1 MDINL
6 DQFTVKHQNNN
17 HSMDNKF
24 YSLIGDEDYLDDDLN
39 PRLNKEDNKTIAKA
53 LKKTDNL
60 SYRYFIKIGA
70 YGKIYNPIS
79 IYDPDSKQPKFMT
92 RVRKSEWEFQEVSP
106 KVFDYY
112 INFLRTKNTAWLNNA
127 EREQL

>member
-6 DQFTVKHQNNN
+6 DQFTVKHHNNN
-17 HSMDNKF
+17 NSIDSKF
-24 YSLIGDEDYLDDDLN
+24 YTIIGDEDYLDDDMN
-39 PRLNKEDNKTIAKA
+39 PRLKQDNNKTIAKA
-53 LKKTDNL
+53 LKRSDNL

-112 INFLRTKNTAWLNNA
+112 INFLRTKNIAWFNNA
-127 EREQL
+127 EREQS

>member
-6 DQFTVKHQNNN
+6 DQFTVKHHNNN
-17 HSMDNKF
+17 SSIDSKF
-24 YSLIGDEDYLDDDLN
+24 YTIIGDEDYLDDDMN
-39 PRLNKEDNKTIAKA
+39 PRLKQDNNKTIAKA
-53 LKKTDNL
+53 LKRSDNL

-70 YGKIYNPIS
+70 YGKIYNPVS

-112 INFLRTKNTAWLNNA
+112 INFLRTKNVAWFNNA
-127 EREQL
+127 EREQS

>member
-17 HSMDNKF
+17 QSMDNRF

>member
-6 DQFTVKHQNNN
+6 DQFTVKHHNN
-17 HSMDNKF
+17 SSIDSKF
-24 YSLIGDEDYLDDDLN
+24 YTIIGDEDYLDDDMN
-39 PRLNKEDNKTIAKA
+39 PRLKQDNNKAIAKA
-53 LKKTDNL
+53 LKKSDNL

-112 INFLRTKNTAWLNNA
+112 INFLRTKNIAWFNNA
-127 EREQL
+127 EREQS